1 MHRHIWHT
9 MQSGYEPWRQGNK
22 EHTEHEYYH
31 VDRAGGI
38 EFEHVPT
45 DCSRKIGRCTYG
57 SNRTIWF
64 SKMLC
69 HFRRRILPDMW
80 QTDMMWIWKNV
91 WSVQPIGSGKVR
103 KMLLERLSKGYQT
116 VTTTNRQINIMSA
129 QYWYAMYPVWGFKYD
144 LERRKIYIC
153 HEWTDGKDGWRSSGR
168 SRCFLEICRT

>member
-1 MHRHIWHT
+1 MTYNAERIRT
-9 MQSGYEPWRQGNK
+9 WRQGNK

-45 DCSRKIGRCTYG
+45 DCSRKMDDALMEAIEPYDFKDAVPFQTPYLAGYVADRYDVNMEECMGRAT
-57 SNRTIWF
+57 NRIRQSAEDALRET
-64 SKMLC
+64 
-69 HFRRRILPDMW
+69 
-80 QTDMMWIWKNV
+80 V
-91 WSVQPIGSGKVR
+91 
-103 KMLLERLSKGYQT
+103 KGYQT

-129 QYWYAMYPVWGFKYD
+129 QYWYAMYPVWVFKYD

-153 HEWTDGKDGWRSSGR
+153 HEWTDGKDGWKSSGR